1 MTVRFLFAQFTKLD
15 FREQKHLGG
24 QALVLLVMITI
35 ATRTENIFHTFD
47 HETII
52 MKCTGFGI
60 RTLKT
65 PSYVTPGLIS
75 HV

>member
-1 MTVRFLFAQFTKLD
+1 MTVQFLFAQFTKLD

-35 ATRTENIFHTFD
+35 ATRTENIFHTFN
-47 HETII
+47 HETFI

-65 PSYVTPGLIS
+65 PSYVAPGLIS
-75 HV
+75 HE